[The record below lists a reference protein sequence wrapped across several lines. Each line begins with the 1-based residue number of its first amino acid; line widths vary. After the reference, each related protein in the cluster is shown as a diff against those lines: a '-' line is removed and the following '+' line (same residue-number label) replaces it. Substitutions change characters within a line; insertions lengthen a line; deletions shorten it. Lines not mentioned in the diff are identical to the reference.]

1 MIAVVTAAGIIRC
14 SGFIWPEKISV
25 SVSMILC
32 DVMLTVT
39 TQWVP
44 WRLKSPASG
53 LFAQSFVQSYIRETH
68 SASLAFVR
76 GFHRW
81 LTNSPHKRQ
90 VTRIMFPFDDV
101 IMFMTLWT
109 EKCFREVLHC
119 DNNWIKETSSLR
131 VTVHQ
136 NCQCVA
142 YRACFL
148 FIFT

>member
-1 MIAVVTAAGIIRC
+1 MIAVVTAAASSDAVVLSDQKRYLSLSLWFYVMSCLQWRHNECHGVSNHRHLDCLLSRLFSHI
-14 SGFIWPEKISV
+14 SG
-25 SVSMILC
+25 
-32 DVMLTVT
+32 T
-39 TQWVP
+39 T
-44 WRLKSPASG
+44 
-53 LFAQSFVQSYIRETH
+53 Y

-81 LTNSPHKRQ
+81 PTNSPHKGQ

-109 EKCFREVLHC
+109 EKCFREALHC

-136 NCQCVA
+136 NCQGVA

-148 FIFT
+148 FIFI